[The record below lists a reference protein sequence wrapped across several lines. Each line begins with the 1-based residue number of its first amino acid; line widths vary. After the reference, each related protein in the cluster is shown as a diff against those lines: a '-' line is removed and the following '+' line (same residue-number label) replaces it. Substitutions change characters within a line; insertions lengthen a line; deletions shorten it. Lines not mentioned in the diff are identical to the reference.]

1 MLPFASPFDERL
13 WAEGPPA
20 LFTLDPRGELRVD
33 PERTREILLLCPDL
47 DSWSGGTS
55 PVPRRPHAP
64 RTESDTTWVLT
75 DTVTGLRMVIVATH
89 PALAALQPRAT
100 AEAASSFEA
109 ALAQV
114 RGQWAPRAAP
124 VSALGADPDEG

>member
-13 WAEGPPA
+13 YAEGPPA

-47 DSWSGGTS
+47 DSRGGGTS
-55 PVPRRPHAP
+55 PRNAP

-75 DTVTGLRMVIVATH
+75 DTVTGLRMVLVATH
-89 PALAALQPRAT
+89 PALAALQPRGT
-100 AEAASSFEA
+100 AEAAPSFEA

-114 RGQWAPRAAP
+114 RAQWAPP
-124 VSALGADPDEG
+124 SALAADPDEG